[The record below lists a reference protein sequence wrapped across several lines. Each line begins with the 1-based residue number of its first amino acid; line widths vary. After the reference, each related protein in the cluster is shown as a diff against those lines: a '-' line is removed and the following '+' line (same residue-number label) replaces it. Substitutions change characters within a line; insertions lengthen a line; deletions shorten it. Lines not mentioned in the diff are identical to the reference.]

1 MKRILF
7 ALFSGF
13 LVVAGAV
20 SALAQ
25 TKDKTF
31 KDWTV
36 YTTNLQGKQTCYV
49 ASLAKTSTGNY
60 ADRNDA
66 YFLVT
71 KLDNDTFE
79 VSTSSGYEY
88 KVNSDVKVDIG
99 GSKFNMFSKGELAWA
114 MDSKQDKQMI
124 DMMVK
129 KSDMNVRGT
138 SLKGTYSVDR
148 YSLSGFGS
156 AYKHMQS
163 LCNK

>member
-13 LVVAGAV
+13 LAVASSS
-20 SALAQ
+20 SAIAQ

-31 KDWTV
+31 KDWAV

-49 ASLAKTSTGNY
+49 ASLPKSDTGNY
-60 ADRNDA
+60 AERSDA

-71 KLDNDTFE
+71 KLDNNNFE

-99 GSKFNMFSKGELAWA
+99 GSKFIMFSKGDLAWA
-114 MDSKQDKQMI
+114 NDSKQDKEMI
-124 DMMVK
+124 DTMIK
-129 KSDMNVRGT
+129 KSEMDVRGT
-138 SLKGTYSVDR
+138 SVKGTYSVDR
-148 YSLSGFGS
+148 YSLAGFGS